1 MSENSKLY
9 TKKAGS
15 PPGTL
20 IHVGN
25 KKTDK
30 IKVSIFDYNE
40 SHFNEINNSTIE
52 DCKNFIKSDTTTWIN
67 IDGLHQPEIIEKA
80 GNIFGI
86 HPLIQEDILNTNHR
100 PKAEV
105 FENHVFI
112 TLKMVGLN
120 KKGTNIKIEQISI
133 VLGENWILSFQ
144 EQEGDLLDILR
155 DRIRNKIGTV
165 RSKKADYLLYR
176 FLDIIVDNYFFVIEH
191 YNDEIEKLE
200 SEITTKFD
208 DVTILQIQDL
218 KKQIVQFRRIILPLR
233 EAISFIEKYSNELI
247 QAETN
252 RYLRDVYEH
261 IVQLNDSIE
270 IQKESIKDL
279 IDLHQNRVGNRT
291 NKIMQI
297 LTVISTIFIPL
308 TFIAG
313 VYGMNFEFMPELKW
327 RYGYL
332 IIWVLFV
339 IIIFWMLN
347 YFRKKKWL

>member
-25 KKTDK
+25 KKADK
-30 IKVSIFDYNE
+30 IKISIFDYNE
-40 SHFNEINNSTIE
+40 DTFNEINNAKIE
-52 DCKNFIKSDTTTWIN
+52 DCKKLKKSDTTTWIN

-80 GNIFGI
+80 GEIFGI
-86 HPLIQEDILNTNHR
+86 HHLIQEDILNTNHR

-105 FENHVFI
+105 FEDYVFI

-120 KKGTNIKIEQISI
+120 KKGTNIKIEQISVI
-133 VLGENWILSFQ
+133 LGDNWILSFQ
-144 EQEGDLLDILR
+144 EQEGDLFDVLR
-155 DRIRNKIGTV
+155 DRIRNKIGAV
-165 RSKKADYLLYR
+165 RLKKTDYLLYR
-176 FLDIIVDNYFFVIEH
+176 ILDIIVDNYFFVIEH

-200 SEITTKFD
+200 SEVITNFD

-233 EAISFIEKYSNELI
+233 EVISFIDKYKNDLI
-247 QAETN
+247 QTETS

-327 RYGYL
+327 KYSYL
-332 IIWVLFV
+332 IIWILFIG
-339 IIIFWMLN
+339 IILWMLN